1 MRMVKVTHPR
11 LPEVERAVPA
21 AALASW
27 VQAGWLSEK
36 TEVPTEGASMTIAP
50 RKVAEKDDDNG
61 TT

>member
-1 MRMVKVTHPR
+1 MRTVKVTHPR
-11 LPEVERAVPA
+11 LSEVERAVPA
-21 AALASW
+21 AALSSW

-36 TEVPTEGASMTIAP
+36 TEAPTAGASRMIAP